1 MFSAHIE
8 ILEESLLEERWSNQ
22 PTVLIAQ
29 SAVEDDL
36 YAVERVQEG
45 IYAICR
51 LGNWVSVKMLERM
64 QTIPIDSVRL
74 QKRQH
79 KEQPGLP
86 GDKWWSTAA
95 IGFRPEERYDQ
106 DEKRA
111 VEKTRGLRL
120 YLQRPQKKP
129 TILAQIT
136 QEISQPVLED
146 QTGNLLTDLVEEA
159 VQDPEEVLK
168 LVRVQYQEALYASK
182 VRHSS
187 CTNIGHITD
196 RIFSRRWH
204 TLQKGH
210 CPEYERL
217 FIPPMALPTVS
228 RI

>member
-1 MFSAHIE
+1 M
-8 ILEESLLEERWSNQ
+8 
-22 PTVLIAQ
+22 
-29 SAVEDDL
+29 
-36 YAVERVQEG
+36 
-45 IYAICR
+45 CR
-51 LGNWVSVKMLERM
+51 LGDWVTVKMLERM
-64 QTIPIDSVRL
+64 QTVPIDSVRL
-74 QKRQH
+74 QKRRC
-79 KEQPGLP
+79 KKQPGLP

-106 DEKRA
+106 DEKWA

-120 YLQRPQKKP
+120 YLQRPQQKP
-129 TILAQIT
+129 TTPAQIT
-136 QEISQPVLED
+136 QEISQPVLQD
-146 QTGNLLTDLVEEA
+146 QTGNVLTDTVEEA

-187 CTNIGHITD
+187 CTSFGHITD
-196 RIFSRRWH
+196 RIVSRRWH

-217 FIPPMALPTVS
+217 FMSPMALPTVS